1 MTKRLIVLALVAAIL
16 APGVASAGGSTDAAL
31 GLAAFAVFN
40 QLFGGVGYFQP
51 APPPPQ
57 VVVVA
62 PPPPPPVTVYEYHYP
77 VPQVYQYYA
86 VPYQYYPAPPAW
98 YPNGR
103 YYSGHHSHRHHYDE
117 DGDD

>member
-1 MTKRLIVLALVAAIL
+1 MRTRLIVLALVAAIL

-31 GLAAFAVFN
+31 GLAAFAVFS
-40 QLFGGVGYFQP
+40 QFFGGVGYVQP

-77 VPQVYQYYA
+77 VPQVYQY
-86 VPYQYYPAPPAW
+86 QYYAASPAW
-98 YPNGR
+98 YPNGW
-103 YYSGHHSHRHHYDE
+103 YYSGHHSYRHHHDE

>member
-40 QLFGGVGYFQP
+40 QLFGGVGYVQP

-62 PPPPPPVTVYEYHYP
+62 PPPVIVYEYHYP
-77 VPQVYQYYA
+77 MPQVYQYYA
-86 VPYQYYPAPPAW
+86 VPYQ
-98 YPNGR
+98 
-103 YYSGHHSHRHHYDE
+103 DE
-117 DGDD
+117 DDD

>member
-40 QLFGGVGYFQP
+40 QLFGGVGYVQP

-77 VPQVYQYYA
+77 GPQVYQYYA
-86 VPYQYYPAPPAW
+86 VPYQYYAAPPAW

-103 YYSGHHSHRHHYDE
+103 YYSGHPFHRHHHDE